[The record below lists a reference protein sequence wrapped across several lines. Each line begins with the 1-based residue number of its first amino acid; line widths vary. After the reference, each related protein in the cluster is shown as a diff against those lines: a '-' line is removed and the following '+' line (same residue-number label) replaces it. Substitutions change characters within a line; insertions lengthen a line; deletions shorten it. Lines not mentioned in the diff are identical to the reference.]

1 MIFYENVLE
10 VQNDKELHKITLCTH
25 VYTNAGKIVELEYL
39 ELLLQIDSSLNSGTQ
54 SSSSRLSSTK
64 HASRVELKLK
74 LKLDTVSTWLDW
86 ITSLVDILADGSHT
100 VSNILLN
107 LGTARAV
114 PIETNE

>member
-74 LKLDTVSTWLDW
+74 LDTVSTWLDW
-86 ITSLVDILADGSHT
+86 ITSLVDILADGSHRLT
-100 VSNILLN
+100 PSLIFCFRNGPSRPN
-107 LGTARAV
+107 
-114 PIETNE
+114 